1 MRIFL
6 ASGDLQAR
14 ARVGA
19 AAERIGAEVVDG
31 AAAGFGD
38 RLEGIDTLII
48 DLDAGREA
56 ALAELAPLAVDGR
69 LPARVIGF
77 FSHVDTDLEAAATAA
92 GVETLRRGRFWR
104 DLEKILG
111 RG

>member
-14 ARVGA
+14 ARLGA
-19 AAERIGAEVVDG
+19 AAERIGAEVVEG
-31 AAAGFGD
+31 AAVGFSD
-38 RLEGIDTLII
+38 RLEGIDVLVL
-48 DLDAGREA
+48 DLDAGRDEA
-56 ALAELAPLAVDGR
+56 LTEIAPLAVDGR

-77 FSHVDTDLEAAATAA
+77 YSHIDDELAAAATAA
-92 GVETLRRGRFWR
+92 GVEAVRRGRFWS

-111 RG
+111 A

>member
-19 AAERIGAEVVDG
+19 AAERIGAEVVEG
-31 AAAGFGD
+31 AAVGFGD
-38 RLEGIDTLII
+38 RLEGVDVLVL
-48 DLDAGREA
+48 DLDAGRDA

-77 FSHVDTDLEAAATAA
+77 FSHIDTDLEAAASAA
-92 GVETLRRGRFWR
+92 GVEPVRRGRFWG
-104 DLEKILG
+104 DLEEIL

>member
-31 AAAGFGD
+31 AAIGFSD
-38 RLEGIDTLII
+38 RLDGIDLLVL
-48 DLDAGREA
+48 DLDAGRDEV
-56 ALAELAPLAVDGR
+56 LTEIAPLAVDGR
-69 LPARVIGF
+69 LPRRVIGF
-77 FSHVDTDLEAAATAA
+77 YSHVDAELAAAASAA
-92 GVETLRRGRFWR
+92 GIDVVRRGRFWSE
-104 DLEKILG
+104 LEKILG
-111 RG
+111 S

>member
-14 ARVGA
+14 ARVAA

-31 AAAGFGD
+31 AATDFGD
-38 RLEGIDTLII
+38 RLEAIDTLII

-56 ALAELAPLAVDGR
+56 ALAELAPLAADGR

-77 FSHVDTDLEAAATAA
+77 FSHIDGDLEAAATAV
-92 GVETLRRGRFWR
+92 GVEAVRRGRFWR

-111 RG
+111 GA

>member
-19 AAERIGAEVVDG
+19 AAERIGAEVVEG
-31 AAAGFGD
+31 AAVGFGD
-38 RLEGIDTLII
+38 RLEGVDVLVL
-48 DLDAGREA
+48 DLDAGRDA

-77 FSHVDTDLEAAATAA
+77 FSHIDTDLEAAAGAA
-92 GVETLRRGRFWR
+92 GVEPVRRGRFWG
-104 DLEKILG
+104 DLEEIL

>member
-31 AAAGFGD
+31 AAVGFGD
-38 RLEGIDTLII
+38 RLDGIDVLVL
-48 DLDAGREA
+48 DLDAGRDA
-56 ALAELAPLAVDGR
+56 ALAELAPLAVDDR

-77 FSHVDTDLEAAATAA
+77 YSHIDTDLEAAAKAA
-92 GVETLRRGRFWR
+92 GIEPVRRGRFWR
-104 DLEKILG
+104 DLEEVL

>member
-19 AAERIGAEVVDG
+19 AAERIGAQVVDG
-31 AAAGFGD
+31 AAVGFAD
-38 RLEGIDTLII
+38 RLDGIDLLVI
-48 DLDAGREA
+48 DLDAGRDA
-56 ALAELAPLAVDGR
+56 ALAELALLAVDGR

-77 FSHVDTDLEAAATAA
+77 YSHIDADLEAAATAA
-92 GVETLRRGRFWR
+92 GLEPVRRGHFWR

-111 RG
+111 GA